1 MLSYMKSEI
10 YHVLHEKTIYIA
22 ATVLPG
28 LTVLMNVML
37 AVLSGVDESFRY
49 GTVRFSLNMLT
60 GLMIAVVYAAIAM
73 GSLLTSDKKTGVLK
87 NIVATGLSREKIFI
101 GKCLVTLLFSVI
113 LLILTVG
120 ALVASAY
127 LLLENREWEPL
138 RQLLSGILTIFPFAV
153 ATMMYIIVV
162 SMHNDSNGNLIIM
175 CFLYLLF
182 PHIIRALSMV
192 DVFGVVATVLGKI
205 SSWLP
210 LNMLNYEV
218 NVWFSS
224 YDCFWDKPG
233 GLARGILAGIA
244 WIVIMSVAGIR
255 VYRKQDL

>member
-10 YHVLHEKTIYIA
+10 YHVLHEKAIYIA
-22 ATVLPG
+22 AIVLPG
-28 LTVLMNVML
+28 LTVLMNVLL

-87 NIVATGLSREKIFI
+87 NIVATGLPREKIFI
-101 GKCLVTLLFSVI
+101 GKCLVTLLFSTI
-113 LLILTVG
+113 LLALTVV
-120 ALVASAY
+120 ALVVSAY

-162 SMHNDSNGNLIIM
+162 SMHNDSNGSLIIM
-175 CFLYLLF
+175 CLLYLLF
-182 PHIIRALSMV
+182 PNIIRALSMV
-192 DVFGVVATVLGKI
+192 NIFGVVADVLGKI
-205 SSWLP
+205 ASWLP

-218 NVWFSS
+218 DVWFSS
-224 YDCFWDKPG
+224 YDCFWNEPG
-233 GLARGILAGIA
+233 GMARGILAGIA
-244 WIVIMSVAGIR
+244 WIVIIGVAGIR